1 MIEVSIQN
9 RFNLTSIIGLS
20 ILAACL
26 LLTQVL
32 NHQSELMSEHFR
44 VSGSIAK
51 DAARVLSFTQ
61 TVQWNADPKSS
72 TKLKNAIE
80 KLRADA
86 TDLNRL
92 YKNDTRVKA
101 LQSRVNNL
109 EGLLDA
115 FKNFNASGL
124 QDDFLLKRQALLNDR
139 LAVEAQQISEF
150 AFEILIQSEDE
161 MHALQNKQEIVLTL
175 VVLLLAALNISLLF
189 QFKGRVLK
197 PLKKIQDVAQNIQFG
212 DFSRRVET
220 NRNDEL
226 GELGK
231 SINCMAVSLASQFQE
246 AEQINNQL
254 EQKVRE
260 NEATNEHLR
269 KVVSQLRSTSGLL
282 DASGRMTGVGGW
294 TLNLKTRELS
304 WTAQTYAIAQAP
316 EQYKPVLEEAF
327 ALYDGPEA
335 QKAITDAIERSI
347 KTHEKINMELPFVT
361 MQGKHIWVQVYGE
374 VLHEKVHGKLEPKLL
389 IGAFQDI
396 TARRNQ
402 QRKLEDALAQATS
415 ANAAKSEFLANMSH
429 EIRTP
434 LNGVIGLCYLLQ
446 NTKLDQKQ
454 KELVEKLE
462 SSGRSLLSL
471 VSGILDLSKIE
482 TGITELEEERFDLEA
497 LFRELYKVSSGNAV
511 GKNLTIDYEV
521 DPRLPTKVIGDKGK
535 IQQIMINLIGNAL
548 KFTHEGTVQFG
559 CTLIQKNTD
568 AVKVKIWVKDTGIG
582 IEQNA
587 IEKIFLPFTQAD
599 QTITKTY
606 GGTGVGLALSTRFL
620 SLMQSAFEVKSKPG
634 QGSEFSF
641 RVSFELPI
649 TQNDSTEFEW
659 LETPT
664 EPYEGQIILAVDD
677 NELNLLIIESILKD
691 LKVNVKTAR
700 SGQKALELIDTLK
713 PGELSGCLMDI
724 QMPAMSGIE
733 ACQHIHAKEDWQNLP
748 VVALTAGVTTEERQ
762 TVFSAGMVDLLAKP
776 IEIDKLKEVL
786 RKLTCPVQQ

>member
-101 LQSRVNNL
+101 LQSSVNNL